1 MKKDQ
6 IHDKLFEDSKKHG
19 VIYLL
24 GILRSVDESWLM
36 FEYI

>member
-6 IHDKLFEDSKKHG
+6 IHDNLFEDSKNIS
-19 VIYLL
+19 VICLL
-24 GILRSVDESWLM
+24 DILRSVDESWLM